1 MQNRVGLALSRCSS
15 VDPGTRHRIILT
27 WRAQP
32 ACLWPMLRQRQ
43 FCHCPAAPVRTQLLA
58 RPCSRPG
65 CAGNSARLQLF
76 TGVVLLTCSDCEAL
90 VLPQPA
96 QAVLKVPGGR
106 AGEMQ

>member
-1 MQNRVGLALSRCSS
+1 MQNHVGLALSLCSS

-58 RPCSRPG
+58 RPVPG
-65 CAGNSARLQLF
+65 
-76 TGVVLLTCSDCEAL
+76 
-90 VLPQPA
+90 
-96 QAVLKVPGGR
+96 QAVLGILLAFSCSHVWCCSHVLTVRHLFSHSLPR
-106 AGEMQ
+106 LS